1 MFSGPV
7 VIPLDQVSSISTSAK
22 ETAELLA
29 NYIAD
34 KRIVP
39 DADELTLE
47 TIQLTT
53 KTLFFLITTQSVLK
67 DL

>member
-1 MFSGPV
+1 M
-7 VIPLDQVSSISTSAK
+7 SSISTSAK